1 MLFLKELG
9 KCGWMTEK
17 YRLVTEDWDDSYIC
31 EGSTHI
37 PLDEVVDKLNEQDEK
52 IELLQ
57 KHIAIFK
64 YDLRMKD
71 LEIEKL
77 RSCINE

>member
-1 MLFLKELG
+1 
-9 KCGWMTEK
+9 MTEK

-31 EGSTHI
+31 EGSTPI
-37 PLDEVVDKLNEQDEK
+37 PLDEVVDKLNEQNEK
-52 IELLQ
+52 IKLLQ

-77 RSCINE
+77 RSCIDE